1 METICLRIKIFK
13 TVTCSLFT
21 THCKL
26 ELASS
31 EHKTNLNTQLNN
43 ITKYGVWNN
52 SEDLLYN
59 GNEEFLATVDNY
71 IKIAEAYESKG
82 Y

>member
-1 METICLRIKIFK
+1 
-13 TVTCSLFT
+13 
-21 THCKL
+21 
-26 ELASS
+26 
-31 EHKTNLNTQLNN
+31 
-43 ITKYGVWNN
+43 VWNN

-71 IKIAEAYESKG
+71 IKIAEAYESIG

>member
-31 EHKTNLNTQLNN
+31 EHKTKL
-43 ITKYGVWNN
+43 K
-52 SEDLLYN
+52 
-59 GNEEFLATVDNY
+59 LAIIRKV
-71 IKIAEAYESKG
+71 
-82 Y
+82 